1 MNTLRRTFIVMA
13 VSCGAAWLAKMAAIA
28 ANGGSGSTLIGIL
41 WGIGMVTFLL
51 AAATGTALLL
61 AKAPVWARIAAGVAA
76 VPVSF
81 WLLDVLGLAIKSV
94 YVSDSWL
101 RDEVALIVAGVVF
114 AAIGLRL
121 ARTSTRTSAGSSTRQ
136 HA

>member
-1 MNTLRRTFIVMA
+1 MNTLKRIFIVMA

-28 ANGGSGSTLIGIL
+28 ANGPSESTLIGVL

-51 AAATGTALLL
+51 ASGTGTALLL

-81 WLLDVLGLAIKSV
+81 WLLDMLGLAIKSV

-121 ARTSTRTSAGSSTRQ
+121 ASTERQQ